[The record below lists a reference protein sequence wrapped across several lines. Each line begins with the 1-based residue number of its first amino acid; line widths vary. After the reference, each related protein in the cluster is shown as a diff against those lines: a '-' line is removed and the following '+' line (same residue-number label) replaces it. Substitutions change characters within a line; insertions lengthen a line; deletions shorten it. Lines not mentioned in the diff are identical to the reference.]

1 MSTTANSK
9 PGHHYYLK
17 SDFRQPVIVYIRP
30 GTHRKL
36 KALALREGKSLQD
49 VLRQAIERFGKRQ

>member
-1 MSTTANSK
+1 MSATKKPK

-30 GTHRKL
+30 VTHRKL
-36 KALALREGKSLQD
+36 KMLAVRSGKTLQELLRE
-49 VLRQAIERFGKRQ
+49 AIERYMK